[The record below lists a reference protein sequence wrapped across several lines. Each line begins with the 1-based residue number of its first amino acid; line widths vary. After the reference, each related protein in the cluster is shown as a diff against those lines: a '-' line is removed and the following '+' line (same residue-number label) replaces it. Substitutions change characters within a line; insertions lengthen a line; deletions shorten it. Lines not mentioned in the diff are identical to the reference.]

1 MPHDHHHHGPSPDA
15 PIVCNLG
22 VFNASERRR
31 HAALAKK
38 VHGAVTGIREFD
50 DGYALQLAAGKVSV
64 PEAGEWML
72 LEMKCCPFLQ
82 IGLESDGDGLWVR
95 LSGRAGVKEFLRA
108 ELKLD
113 AARR

>member
-1 MPHDHHHHGPSPDA
+1 MAHEHHRHGPSLDA

-31 HAALAKK
+31 HAALSKK
-38 VHGAVTGIREFD
+38 VHGAVIGTREFD
-50 DGYALQLAAGKVSV
+50 DGYALKLAPCAVSV
-64 PEAGEWML
+64 PEVGEWML

-82 IGLESDGDGLWVR
+82 IGLESDGSGLWVR

-108 ELKLD
+108 ELKL
-113 AARR
+113 R